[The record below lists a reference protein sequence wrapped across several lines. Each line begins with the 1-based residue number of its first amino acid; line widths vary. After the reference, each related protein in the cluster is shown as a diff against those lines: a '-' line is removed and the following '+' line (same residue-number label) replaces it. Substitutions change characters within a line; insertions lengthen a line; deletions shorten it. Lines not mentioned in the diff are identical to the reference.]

1 VKEHKSSLY
10 QFLVFLWRKVAM
22 SGLQQLFVW
31 MSARILPPNSDELQ
45 KEAQER
51 KGGRLVYN
59 KLF

>member
-1 VKEHKSSLY
+1 
-10 QFLVFLWRKVAM
+10 
-22 SGLQQLFVW
+22 